1 MFLLGNLIAFIKPRQ
16 MIQVR
21 VTSGKERIRP
31 RKSLEE
37 SDGYVYTL
45 EYIDPEK
52 TTRYVILWGYKEDL
66 FKPNPSY
73 HFVNQECLDFMDAD
87 AAKKGIKAFH
97 AVDQIHMMDKF
108 PIRKGPSSFTD
119 EKLSPEELKA
129 IQNYEI
135 NWAKDFQKRE
145 GYWPPALEIALP
157 REEITSSSPSA
168 KKLANG

>member
-1 MFLLGNLIAFIKPRQ
+1 MFLIDKVIPLFKFRH
-16 MIQVR
+16 MTQVR

-45 EYIDPEK
+45 EYSDPAK
-52 TTRYVILWGYKEDL
+52 PKRYVILWGYKEDL
-66 FKPNPSY
+66 FKSNPSY

-87 AAKKGIKAFH
+87 AVKKGIKAFH
-97 AVDQIHMMDKF
+97 AVEQIHLMDKF

-119 EKLSPEELKA
+119 EKLSAEELKA
-129 IQNYEI
+129 IQDYEI
-135 NWAKDFQKRE
+135 NWAKGFHQRE

-157 REEITSSSPSA
+157 RGEVSA
-168 KKLANG
+168 STTQPKLANG

>member
-1 MFLLGNLIAFIKPRQ
+1 MT
-16 MIQVR
+16 QVR
-21 VTSGKERIRP
+21 VTSGKDRIRP

-45 EYIDPEK
+45 EYTDPAK
-52 TTRYVILWGYKEDL
+52 PTRYVILWGYKEDL

-97 AVDQIHMMDKF
+97 AVEQIHLMDKF

-119 EKLSPEELKA
+119 EKLSAEELKA
-129 IQNYEI
+129 IQDYEI
-135 NWAKDFQKRE
+135 NWAKGFQKRE
-145 GYWPPALEIALP
+145 GYWPPVLEIALP
-157 REEITSSSPSA
+157 RGEVSA
-168 KKLANG
+168 STAQPKLANG